1 MESKIISP
9 ERESVASQSEVLDY
23 ESSPL
28 ESIAES
34 CAKVPV
40 LTRKFVKVNSL
51 VILNIRLGKYGPVLK
66 HYITQRTEKI
76 SEWLFSAFMF

>member
-9 ERESVASQSEVLDY
+9 EKESAVSQSEVLGY

-34 CAKVPV
+34 CANVPV
-40 LTRKFVKVNSL
+40 LTRKFV
-51 VILNIRLGKYGPVLK
+51 
-66 HYITQRTEKI
+66 
-76 SEWLFSAFMF
+76 

>member
-9 ERESVASQSEVLDY
+9 EKESDASQSNVPDCD
-23 ESSPL
+23 SSPL

-34 CAKVPV
+34 CGKVPV
-40 LTRKFVKVNSL
+40 LTRKCVKVNNL

-66 HYITQRTEKI
+66 HYITRRTEKL
-76 SEWLFSAFMF
+76 SEWLFSSFMF